1 MFSISDLLKSLPFH
15 NKPRL
20 FISPARINIIGEH
33 VDYLG
38 GLVLPA
44 TIDLHTQIAISPF
57 PEKKWIFHSV
67 QFHETVELKN
77 FSYQNEHKWVNY
89 ILGVFVEFEKK
100 GIEIPGLQIAISG
113 TIPHGA
119 GLSSS
124 ASLEVG
130 IGFALSE
137 ILRLGLSRK
146 EIALI
151 AQKAE
156 NEFVG
161 MKCGIMD
168 QFVIANGQKNSALLL
183 DTSTLNFEYKN
194 INLGNC
200 EFYLIDSK
208 VKHELE
214 ASDYN
219 VRRKECEEA
228 LIKIKEKFPDL
239 VNLYSLSI
247 DQNLDELNLSN
258 KLKKR
263 VKHVLGE
270 KKRTEDAIY
279 YLNSGRPDQLG
290 KVLYESHASL
300 SNLYE
305 VSCQEI
311 DFLVDL
317 LHNED
322 VIGARMIGGGFG
334 GCVLVLDKIGNFE
347 RISNRVWKDY
357 YSQFNIQLEFYR
369 FQIDDGVREIEV
381 TEWIQT

>member
-1 MFSISDLLKSLPFH
+1 MFTISDLLNSLPFH
-15 NKPRL
+15 EKPRV

-44 TIDLHTQIAISPF
+44 AIDLHTQIAISPI
-57 PEKKWIFHSV
+57 PEKKWIFYSLL
-67 QFHETVELKN
+67 FHETVELED
-77 FSYQNEHKWVNY
+77 FSYQREHKWVNY
-89 ILGVFVEFEKK
+89 ILGVLVELQNR

-113 TIPHGA
+113 NIPHGA

-137 ILRLGLSRK
+137 ILGLGLSRK

-151 AQKAE
+151 GQKAE

-168 QFVIANGQKNSALLL
+168 QFVIANGKKDSALLL
-183 DTSTLNFEYKN
+183 NTSNLEFEYKN

-208 VKHELE
+208 VKHALE
-214 ASDYN
+214 SSDYN
-219 VRRKECEEA
+219 VRRKECELA
-228 LIKIKEKFPDL
+228 LTKIREKLPTL
-239 VNLYSLSI
+239 PNLYFLPI
-247 DQNLDELNLSN
+247 NQNLDDFDLTNE
-258 KLKKR
+258 LKKR
-263 VKHVLGE
+263 VKHVIGE
-270 KKRTEDAIY
+270 KKRTEQVLH

-290 KVLYESHASL
+290 TALYETHASL

-305 VSCQEI
+305 VSCPET

-317 LHNED
+317 LKNED

-334 GCVLVLDKIGNFE
+334 GCVLVLDKVGNFE

-357 YSQFNIQLEFYR
+357 YSQFGIQLEFYR
-369 FQIDDGVREIEV
+369 FQIDDGVRELEV
-381 TEWIQT
+381 KK